1 MGYYTVYA
9 IIIIIYNM
17 IQQLRHPP
25 GTNSTLL
32 LTDWRHQSKQQWHT
46 CEVRRVINR
55 PLPWWPHRVSHSI
68 GCHCQVAVC
77 IIYSDILFNCDPDHQ
92 QNICSSDDMSG
103 IQNISL
109 LVISVKKT
117 SLMIL
122 KLVMTLT
129 HKKQKTYDS
138 LICKYLA
145 FVTHGQ

>member
-1 MGYYTVYA
+1 M
-9 IIIIIYNM
+9 
-17 IQQLRHPP
+17 
-25 GTNSTLL
+25 
-32 LTDWRHQSKQQWHT
+32 
-46 CEVRRVINR
+46 
-55 PLPWWPHRVSHSI
+55 
-68 GCHCQVAVC
+68 AVC
-77 IIYSDILFNCDPDHQ
+77 IIHSDILFHCDPDHQ

-129 HKKQKTYDS
+129 HKKQKIYDS

-145 FVTHGQ
+145 FVTHEQ